1 MMKIGLILLQL
12 VQREVIK
19 PVICSVQIKRYLG
32 LYSVNPKA
40 MKLHQNYRKII
51 TFSKLLATCE
61 ILCYWQ
67 LALPESKNLPNST
80 VDLWFYLRQSKHVS
94 VSCMSSSAS

>member
-1 MMKIGLILLQL
+1 MKMGLILLQL
-12 VQREVIK
+12 IQREVFK
-19 PVICSVQIKRYLG
+19 PIIYRVQIKRYLG

-40 MKLHQNYRKII
+40 MIDCQNYRKLI

-67 LALPESKNLPNST
+67 LA
-80 VDLWFYLRQSKHVS
+80 
-94 VSCMSSSAS
+94 